1 MTTPADTFMAPQALG
16 APPFEL
22 GPRRP
27 RQELRRFLVGLALAA
42 TFGLAL
48 GAGRDMAAMAAHAVG
63 VPIAFV
69 VVALVG
75 GPAFYVALAHAGVD
89 VSALALAGALSRGTA
104 SAGLVLAGL
113 APTMLLL
120 AVTCESQVTV
130 AVYGVLGLAAGGCLG
145 LRAMFRELERGQLAW
160 TVRARLPHLA
170 FAIFAGVLSLRI
182 WWSVLALLGGGR

>member
-1 MTTPADTFMAPQALG
+1 MTTPADTLLTLQTARA
-16 APPFEL
+16 PFEL
-22 GPRRP
+22 DARKP
-27 RQELRRFLVGLALAA
+27 RQEARRFLAGLALAA

-48 GAGRDMAAMAAHAVG
+48 GAGLGIPAMAAHAIG

-75 GPAFYVALAHAGVD
+75 GPAFYVALTHAGVA
-89 VSALALAGALSRGTA
+89 VSPLALAGALSRGVD

-120 AVTCESQVTV
+120 AVTCESQTTV
-130 AVYGVLGLAAGGCLG
+130 AVYGVLGLAAGGWLG
-145 LRAMFRELERGQLAW
+145 LRAIFRELGRGQLW
-160 TVRARLPHLA
+160 TVRERLPHLA
-170 FAIFAGVLSLRI
+170 FAIFAGVLSLRV